1 MSVLGPVASRAE
13 AEETPVAE
21 QKQFYVDDIKATM
34 AAHVASRLD
43 AEGFFHVKDDKTDE
57 VLPLKF
63 VKVHDPVRHIRGSVY
78 FACTDF
84 HVGGDPDKL
93 YDIDFWMDGKTG
105 ELLVYDT
112 KVHKEPR
119 RSLLYGWY
127 KQPRYTFVDDEIE
140 YLY

>member
-1 MSVLGPVASRAE
+1 MMSVLGPVASRAE

-34 AAHVASRLD
+34 AAHVAGRLD
-43 AEGFFHVKDDKTDE
+43 ADGFFHVKDDKTDE

-93 YDIDFWMDGKTG
+93 YDIDFWRSKIRIVIFCQYSHQTTFK
-105 ELLVYDT
+105 T
-112 KVHKEPR
+112 KVFREENYPEKNYR
-119 RSLLYGWY
+119 
-127 KQPRYTFVDDEIE
+127 D
-140 YLY
+140 